1 LMAIELWEKF
11 EEIRK
16 GVTRG
21 NEGTSTMVGVEE
33 I

>member
-1 LMAIELWEKF
+1 MVIELWEKF
-11 EEIRK
+11 EGRRK

-21 NEGTSTMVGVEE
+21 NEGTSTMVGVGE